1 MKRKRFFT
9 IVELL
14 VVMAIIGIIMAV
26 LLPALSKARA
36 VGKRTACLSQLRQ
49 IGTGMML
56 YKTDNNMNPV
66 PWSSLL
72 YPEYVSSKKVYQC
85 PADLNK
91 EVNKSLNPSL
101 SDNDPE
107 WRARI
112 DNEYN
117 EVYDRPKPSPN
128 PSNKNVGLYGAEHN
142 NNAGNV
148 SYFYEMSEA
157 PCAFKFY
164 AQPSD
169 YNPPTTDNYLND
181 TQRTAND
188 LPKVADTT
196 WAIWK
201 EIQLNRGGDG
211 RKPLGESYSVSS
223 FPIYRCFWHIR
234 NIKKYSE
241 SNKLNDV
248 DPPVINITYSGNYV
262 LSKLTWENGIWNP

>member
-1 MKRKRFFT
+1 MKRKSFFT

-56 YKTDNNMNPV
+56 YKIDNNMNTV
-66 PWSSLL
+66 PWTSLL
-72 YPEYVSSKKVYQC
+72 YPEYVTSNKVYLC

-148 SYFYEMSEA
+148 SYFYEMSEKETSSGSA
-157 PCAFKFY
+157 K
-164 AQPSD
+164 
-169 YNPPTTDNYLND
+169 
-181 TQRTAND
+181 
-188 LPKVADTT
+188 T
-196 WAIWK
+196 WAMDK
-201 EIQLNRGGDG
+201 EDQV
-211 RKPLGESYSVSS
+211 KSYSVSA
-223 FPIYRCFWHIR
+223 FPVYRCFWHIR

-262 LSKLTWENGIWNP
+262 LSKLTWENGVWSP